1 MRKIAFVG
9 VGSIAV
15 RHIKNLAEIFIQRN
29 EKFQIDVFRHIKREI
44 EDTSAKVFVS
54 NVYSEDELYDKQYD
68 IIFITNPTALHFE
81 TIKKCVSYSKH
92 MFIEKPVFDN
102 CGENINNLNL
112 QESSVYYVA
121 CPLRYT
127 TVLQYIIENI
137 DMNEVYSA
145 RAISTS
151 YLPDWRP
158 GTDYRNTYS
167 AHKNLGGGVAVD
179 LIHEWDY
186 LTELFGMPRHVYYSG
201 GKFSHLEIDSDDLAV
216 YIGVYD
222 KLLVEL
228 HLDYFGRSVERKL
241 TLYMRD
247 EVIEADI
254 ENSRITYLVSGK
266 IIHLPE
272 DRDEYQK
279 RELLHFLDIVDGKCS
294 NDNSVKHALDVL
306 KIAKNYTMEVE

>member
-1 MRKIAFVG
+1 
-9 VGSIAV
+9 
-15 RHIKNLAEIFIQRN
+15 
-29 EKFQIDVFRHIKREI
+29 
-44 EDTSAKVFVS
+44 
-54 NVYSEDELYDKQYD
+54 
-68 IIFITNPTALHFE
+68 
-81 TIKKCVSYSKH
+81 
-92 MFIEKPVFDN
+92 
-102 CGENINNLNL
+102 
-112 QESSVYYVA
+112 
-121 CPLRYT
+121 
-127 TVLQYIIENI
+127 
-137 DMNEVYSA
+137 MNEVYSA